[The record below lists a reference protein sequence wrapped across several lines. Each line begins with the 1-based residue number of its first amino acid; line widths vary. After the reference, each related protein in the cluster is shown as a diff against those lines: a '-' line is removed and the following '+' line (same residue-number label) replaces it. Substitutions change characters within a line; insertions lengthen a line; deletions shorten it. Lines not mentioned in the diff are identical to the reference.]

1 MKIFFI
7 FFGNPKTC
15 CIFAVLVPAKPL
27 NNAQMLRVVLF
38 YNRLNSKTM
47 QNHIPYN
54 KPYKSPQDLVSL
66 LQTRGLIINNQSR
79 AENYIRHI
87 GYYRLSA
94 YMFPLLKLPK
104 DKHLFKNN
112 ITFQNVLEL
121 YKFDKKFRLLIF
133 NEIEKIEIAVRSAI
147 VNYGSQI
154 FNDPYWMTDG
164 SYFMSPSRFQ
174 ATLSLISK
182 ELSHSKEDFIIHFKT
197 KYSNPYPPAWI
208 LAEILPLGII
218 MNVYYNIRDK
228 QVKKKIANEFD
239 LKVKPFESWMSIITL
254 TRNSCCHHTRIW
266 NKQNTM
272 QPMEPKH
279 ITKPWIRLQTDR
291 LRIYFNLCII
301 KWFLDC
307 ISPNNNLKDKITTLL
322 DRFPSVDINAMG
334 FPTDWL
340 KEELWKG

>member
-1 MKIFFI
+1 M
-7 FFGNPKTC
+7 
-15 CIFAVLVPAKPL
+15 PL
-27 NNAQMLRVVLF
+27 AQASGMG
-38 YNRLNSKTM
+38 LNSLVGSIIGGGVGAFAYSFTFSIGQAFAMVLISGVIFLLLSIIQIKGKTFRE
-47 QNHIPYN
+47 
-54 KPYKSPQDLVSL
+54 LV
-66 LQTRGLIINNQSR
+66 
-79 AENYIRHI
+79 
-87 GYYRLSA
+87 
-94 YMFPLLKLPK
+94 
-104 DKHLFKNN
+104 
-112 ITFQNVLEL
+112 
-121 YKFDKKFRLLIF
+121 FDGMP
-133 NEIEKIEIAVRSAI
+133 IAVRSAI

-174 ATLSLISK
+174 ATLFLISK

-334 FPTDWL
+334 FPTGWL
-340 KEELWKG
+340 QEDLWKG

>member
-1 MKIFFI
+1 M
-7 FFGNPKTC
+7 
-15 CIFAVLVPAKPL
+15 
-27 NNAQMLRVVLF
+27 F

-47 QNHIPYN
+47 PNRISYN
-54 KPYKSPQDLVSL
+54 KPYKSAKDLVQL
-66 LQTRGLIINNQSR
+66 LQTRGLIINDLNR

-94 YMFPLLKLPK
+94 YMCPHLEHPK
-104 DKHLFKNN
+104 ERHIYKNN
-112 ITFQNVLEL
+112 KTFQNILDL
-121 YKFDKKFRLLIF
+121 YKFDKKLRLLIF

-147 VNYGSQI
+147 VNYGCEI
-154 FNDPYWMTDG
+154 FNDPYWLTDG
-164 SYFMSPSRFQ
+164 SYFMSPTKFQ
-174 ATLSLISK
+174 TTLSLISK

-218 MNVYYNIRDK
+218 MNIYYNIRDK

-272 QPMEPKH
+272 QPMEPRH
-279 ITKPWIRLQTDR
+279 ITRPWIRLQTDR

-307 ISPNNNLKDKITTLL
+307 ISPNNTLRNKICKLL
-322 DRFPSVDINAMG
+322 TEYPCIDISAMG

-340 KEELWKG
+340 KEDLWKG